1 MTIVKAQVEEEKSS
15 LAGLDEEL
23 NELTKIIASK
33 LKRAENLKVK
43 IKTIDFELEKSRNA
57 TTDLRKKLDQI
68 MSDHEWVLD
77 MRAVEHEVSEHKN
90 LNLEEAKEQLAQ
102 LEDKFQ
108 TMRRKVN
115 VNVISMIEENEK
127 REASLKLKIKTIE
140 KDKTKIEST
149 IEKLNGEIRKALNG
163 TYQKVSEDFGQ
174 IFADLLPGSFAK
186 LVPVNMMDVTDGLE
200 VKVKLGPVWKNSLLE
215 LSGGQRSL
223 IALSLIMALLQF
235 NPAPMY
241 ILDEVDAALDLSHTQ
256 NIGHLIKTRF
266 KGSQFIVVSLK
277 EGMFTNANRVF
288 RTRFQD
294 GTSVVSIM

>member
-127 REASLKLKIKTIE
+127 ER
-140 KDKTKIEST
+140 
-149 IEKLNGEIRKALNG
+149 R
-163 TYQKVSEDFGQ
+163 
-174 IFADLLPGSFAK
+174 
-186 LVPVNMMDVTDGLE
+186 
-200 VKVKLGPVWKNSLLE
+200 
-215 LSGGQRSL
+215 
-223 IALSLIMALLQF
+223 
-235 NPAPMY
+235 
-241 ILDEVDAALDLSHTQ
+241 H
-256 NIGHLIKTRF
+256 
-266 KGSQFIVVSLK
+266 
-277 EGMFTNANRVF
+277 
-288 RTRFQD
+288 
-294 GTSVVSIM
+294 

>member
-1 MTIVKAQVEEEKSS
+1 
-15 LAGLDEEL
+15 
-23 NELTKIIASK
+23 
-33 LKRAENLKVK
+33 
-43 IKTIDFELEKSRNA
+43 
-57 TTDLRKKLDQI
+57 

-223 IALSLIMALLQF
+223 IALSLIMALLPF